1 MPQARKITR
10 SRPLINCVGGC
21 DFPARPDRS
30 ALAQTVLWSPAV
42 DPGVLSLAEVPATI
56 AKAESMPALHF
67 TVHRMTPSEC
77 HAVHSGADATQ
88 LVLPPDLRSDSSIA
102 ALIPLDADTPGRI
115 EALSRLWRSW
125 KGLSVQSDTR
135 LTAQRRRRLRLM
147 LRAADGRENAASYRE
162 IAQGLYGTSRVASE
176 PWKTSPLRDTVIGLV
191 EGASALI
198 AGGYLQFLRHRRRS

>member
-1 MPQARKITR
+1 MPQARTITR
-10 SRPLINCVGGC
+10 TRPPRNCVGGC
-21 DFPARPDRS
+21 DFPARPDLS

-42 DPGVLSLAEVPATI
+42 DPGVLSLAEVPAI
-56 AKAESMPALHF
+56 PAKAESVPALHF
-67 TVHRMTPSEC
+67 TAHRMTPGEC

-115 EALSRLWRSW
+115 QALSRLWRSW
-125 KGLSVQSDTR
+125 KGLSVPPDTR

-147 LRAADGRENAASYRE
+147 LRAADGRDNMASYRE
-162 IAQGLYGTSRVASE
+162 IAQGLYGASRVASE

-198 AGGYLQFLRHRRRS
+198 AGGYLQLLRHRRRA

>member
-1 MPQARKITR
+1 M
-10 SRPLINCVGGC
+10 
-21 DFPARPDRS
+21 
-30 ALAQTVLWSPAV
+30 
-42 DPGVLSLAEVPATI
+42 LSLAEVPAI
-56 AKAESMPALHF
+56 AAKAESMPALHF
-67 TVHRMTPSEC
+67 TVHRMTPGEC
-77 HAVHSGADATQ
+77 HAVHRGAEATQ

-102 ALIPLDADTPGRI
+102 ALIPLDADTPSRI

-125 KGLSVQSDTR
+125 QGLSVPSDTR

-162 IAQGLYGTSRVASE
+162 IAQGLYGVSRVASE

-191 EGASALI
+191 EGAGALI